1 MIRSMTGYGRATGT
15 FDGMDITLEIKSV
28 NHRYFE
34 FSSRMPRNYG
44 FLDEKLKSFFQGKI
58 ARGKVECYLQID
70 TAGQQETVVKLNR
83 SLAQG
88 YINAYNELSEAF
100 GIENDIKV
108 SDMARVGDIFSVSKE
123 PEDEEKICS
132 DVLSVAEQ
140 ALERF
145 MDMRTVEGEKL
156 RDDIS
161 SRLDFILEKVSFIE
175 QRSPQT
181 VKEYNDKLLARMR
194 EVLADVH
201 VDEQRL
207 LTEAAI
213 YADKIAVAE
222 ETVRLRSHID
232 QFRKF
237 FDENGGAIGRKM
249 DFLVQEIN
257 REINTIGSKAQ
268 DIEIARCVVDVKAEI
283 EKIREQ
289 VQNIE

>member
-34 FSSRMPRNYG
+34 FSSRVPRNYG

-83 SLAQG
+83 SLVQG
-88 YINAYNELSEAF
+88 YINAYNELSEDF

-108 SDMARVGDIFSVSKE
+108 SDMARVGGIFSVSKE
-123 PEDEEKICS
+123 SEDEEQICS

-145 MDMRTVEGEKL
+145 MDMRTAEGEKL

-181 VKEYNDKLLARMR
+181 VREYNEKLLARMR

>member
-34 FSSRMPRNYG
+34 FSSRVPRNYG

-123 PEDEEKICS
+123 PEDEEQICS

-145 MDMRTVEGEKL
+145 MDMRTAEGEKL

-161 SRLDFILEKVSFIE
+161 SRLDFILEKVLFIE

-181 VKEYNDKLLARMR
+181 VREYNDKLLARMR

>member
-34 FSSRMPRNYG
+34 FSSRVPRNYG

-83 SLAQG
+83 SLVQG
-88 YINAYNELSEAF
+88 YINAYNELSEDF

-123 PEDEEKICS
+123 PEDEEQICS

-145 MDMRTVEGEKL
+145 MDMRTAEGEKL

-181 VKEYNDKLLARMR
+181 VREYNEKLLARMR

-237 FDENGGAIGRKM
+237 FYENGGAIGRKM

>member
-1 MIRSMTGYGRATGT
+1 
-15 FDGMDITLEIKSV
+15 MDITLELKSV

-34 FSSRMPRNYG
+34 FSSRVPRNFG

-58 ARGKVECYLQID
+58 SRGKVECYVQID
-70 TAGQQETVVKLNR
+70 TAGEESAVVKLN
-83 SLAQG
+83 SALAKG
-88 YINAYNELSEAF
+88 YLAAYKELSEIC

-108 SDMARVGDIFSVSKE
+108 SDLARVNDIFTVSKE
-123 PEDEEKICS
+123 PEDEEKICA
-132 DVLSVAEQ
+132 DVLSVAAE

-145 MDMRTVEGEKL
+145 IAMRAVEGGKL
-156 RDDIS
+156 KDDVT
-161 SRLDFILEKVSFIE
+161 SRLDFIIDKVAFIE
-175 QRSPQT
+175 ERSPQT
-181 VKEYNDKLLARMR
+181 VKEYNEKLLTRMR
-194 EVLADVH
+194 EVLGDVH

-213 YADKIAVAE
+213 YADKVAVAE

-232 QFRKF
+232 QFKKLF
-237 FDENGGAIGRKM
+237 EEDGGAIGRKM

-289 VQNIE
+289 IQNIE

>member
-34 FSSRMPRNYG
+34 FSSRVPRNYG

-70 TAGQQETVVKLNR
+70 MAGQQETVVKLNR

-123 PEDEEKICS
+123 SEDEEQICS

-145 MDMRTVEGEKL
+145 MDMRTAEGEKL

-181 VKEYNDKLLARMR
+181 VREYNDKLLARMR

>member
-1 MIRSMTGYGRATGT
+1 MIKSMTGYGRATGT
-15 FDGMDITLEIKSV
+15 FDDMDITLEIKSV

-34 FSSRMPRNYG
+34 FTSRLPRNYG

-58 ARGKVECYLQID
+58 ARGKVECYVQID
-70 TAGQQETVVKLNR
+70 NAVKQATTVTVNH

-88 YINAYNELSEAF
+88 YINAYKELSELF
-100 GIENDIKV
+100 DIENDIKV
-108 SDMARVGDIFSVSKE
+108 SDIARVSDIFSVTKE
-123 PEDEEKICS
+123 ADDEDTVTS
-132 DVLSVAEQ
+132 HVLQVAEE
-140 ALERF
+140 ALEKF
-145 MDMRTVEGEKL
+145 IAMRTAEGEKL
-156 RDDIS
+156 KDDVT
-161 SRLDFILEKVSFIE
+161 SRLDYIIDKVAFIE
-175 QRSPQT
+175 ERSPQT
-181 VKEYNDKLLARMR
+181 MAEYNNKLLARMK
-194 EVLADVH
+194 EVLADVQ

-213 YADKIAVAE
+213 YADKVAVAE
-222 ETVRLRSHID
+222 ETVRLRSHIS

-289 VQNIE
+289 IQNIE

>member
-15 FDGMDITLEIKSV
+15 FDGVDITLEIKSV

-34 FSSRMPRNYG
+34 FSSRVPRNYG

-123 PEDEEKICS
+123 SEDEEQICS

-145 MDMRTVEGEKL
+145 MDMRTAEGEKL

-181 VKEYNDKLLARMR
+181 VREYNDKLLARMR

-232 QFRKF
+232 QFGKF

>member
-34 FSSRMPRNYG
+34 FSSRVPRNYG

-123 PEDEEKICS
+123 PEDEEQICS

-145 MDMRTVEGEKL
+145 MDMRTAEGEKL

-181 VKEYNDKLLARMR
+181 VREYNDKLLARMR

-289 VQNIE
+289 IQNIE

>member
-34 FSSRMPRNYG
+34 FSSRVPRNYG

-123 PEDEEKICS
+123 PEDEEQICS

-145 MDMRTVEGEKL
+145 MDMRTAEGEKL

>member
-34 FSSRMPRNYG
+34 FSSRVPRNYG
-44 FLDEKLKSFFQGKI
+44 FLDEKLKCFFQGKI

-145 MDMRTVEGEKL
+145 MDMRTAEGEKL

>member
-15 FDGMDITLEIKSV
+15 FDGMNITLEIKSV

-34 FSSRMPRNYG
+34 FSSRVPRNYG

-123 PEDEEKICS
+123 PEDEEQICS

-145 MDMRTVEGEKL
+145 MDMRTAEGEKL

-181 VKEYNDKLLARMR
+181 VREYNDKLLARMR

>member
-34 FSSRMPRNYG
+34 FSSRVPRNYG

-70 TAGQQETVVKLNR
+70 TAGQQETAVKLNR

-123 PEDEEKICS
+123 PEDEEQICS

-145 MDMRTVEGEKL
+145 MDMRTAEGEKL

>member
-34 FSSRMPRNYG
+34 FSSRVPRNYG

-123 PEDEEKICS
+123 SEDEEQICS

-145 MDMRTVEGEKL
+145 MDMRTAEGEKL

-181 VKEYNDKLLARMR
+181 VREYNDKLLARMR

-232 QFRKF
+232 QFGKF

>member
-15 FDGMDITLEIKSV
+15 FDGMNITLEIKSV

-34 FSSRMPRNYG
+34 FSSRVPRNYG

-70 TAGQQETVVKLNR
+70 TTGQQETVVKLNR

-123 PEDEEKICS
+123 SEDEEQICS

-140 ALERF
+140 ALECF
-145 MDMRTVEGEKL
+145 MDMRTAEGEKL

-181 VKEYNDKLLARMR
+181 VREYNDKLLARMR